1 MEENLN
7 MERLIEPIAIKVLIN
22 GVYNY
27 FLWKRLYA
35 LSNWNLLDIK
45 HTMKNYIRVEEA
57 SIIRQRTP
65 SFLLTSRVFTMPSAS
80 HKSIYKKH
88 QGPYPRSPTILI
100 AYGYTYDHHMDK
112 GVSCYQRKWIC
123 AISTFHEKWHEHK
136 EP

>member
-57 SIIRQRTP
+57 SMTRQRTP

-80 HKSIYKKH
+80 HKNIYKKH
-88 QGPYPRSPTILI
+88 QGPYPWLPTILI
-100 AYGYTYDHHMDK
+100 AYGYT
-112 GVSCYQRKWIC
+112 
-123 AISTFHEKWHEHK
+123 
-136 EP
+136 